1 LSSSLFR
8 RWRCMQSVI
17 LTDAVK
23 TLPTLTNSDIYEAT
37 TMKQKLVQLQDLGL
51 VSCSALV
58 FLLCANQS
66 AHFRDFLK
74 PSQNTFFDVS
84 FQKKKL
90 NGLFLFL
97 VLFKNERKQHRT
109 TFVGFF

>member
-1 LSSSLFR
+1 
-8 RWRCMQSVI
+8 MQSVL

-37 TMKQKLVQLQDLGL
+37 TMKQKTSSIAGSWSSIVL
-51 VSCSALV
+51 SCCFFIV
-58 FLLCANQS
+58 CQPIS

>member
-8 RWRCMQSVI
+8 RWRCMQSVL

-37 TMKQKLVQLQDLGL
+37 TMKQKTSSIAGSWSSIVLS
-51 VSCSALV
+51 SC

-66 AHFRDFLK
+66 LHILGIF
-74 PSQNTFFDVS
+74 
-84 FQKKKL
+84 
-90 NGLFLFL
+90 
-97 VLFKNERKQHRT
+97 
-109 TFVGFF
+109 